1 MDETEVFGAV
11 GEEGFTRLT
20 GAFYR
25 QIHDDEILG
34 PMYPKDDL
42 AGAEQR
48 LRDYLIYPF
57 VAAQRDIERNADTRA
72 CGCAIPRSRSRKPR
86 ATAGCNSWTPPSS
99 KPTSRPTP

>member
-1 MDETEVFGAV
+1 VFGAV

-34 PMYPKDDL
+34 PMYPKHDL

-48 LRDYLIYPF
+48 LRDY
-57 VAAQRDIERNADTRA
+57 
-72 CGCAIPRSRSRKPR
+72 
-86 ATAGCNSWTPPSS
+86 
-99 KPTSRPTP
+99 